1 MDGTCCYAYTDG
13 ASRGN
18 PGPAACAFV
27 IVDGWGVLIASEA
40 RVLGKKTNNE
50 AEYHAVIGALEKA
63 ASTPYRQI
71 VVHSD
76 SELVIRQIKGE
87 YKVRKPHLRELF
99 LQEQE
104 LERLFESVEFVNL
117 PREDPWIRIVDTLCN
132 DALDSGNEG

>member
-1 MDGTCCYAYTDG
+1 MDGACCYAYTDG
-13 ASRGN
+13 AARGN
-18 PGPAACAFV
+18 PGPAACAFI
-27 IVDGWGVLIASEA
+27 IVDAWGILLADEA
-40 RVLGKKTNNE
+40 RVLGRKTNNE
-50 AEYHAVIGALEKA
+50 AEYQAVIDALKKA
-63 ASTPYRQI
+63 ASLCCRQI

-87 YKVRKPHLRELF
+87 YEVRKPHLRELF

>member
-27 IVDGWGVLIASEA
+27 IVDAWGVLIASEA
-40 RVLGKKTNNE
+40 RVLGRTTNNE

-71 VVHSD
+71 VIHSD
-76 SELVIRQIKGE
+76 SELVIRQINGE
-87 YKVRKPHLRELF
+87 YTVKKSHLRELY
-99 LQEQE
+99 LREKE
-104 LERLFESVEFVNL
+104 LEEHFDSVGFVNL
-117 PREDPWIRIVDTLCN
+117 PRDDPWICIVDALCN
-132 DALDSGNEG
+132 DALDSENR

>member
-1 MDGTCCYAYTDG
+1 MDGACCYAYTDG
-13 ASRGN
+13 AARGN
-18 PGPAACAFV
+18 PGPAACAFI
-27 IVDGWGVLIASEA
+27 IVDAWGILLADEA
-40 RVLGKKTNNE
+40 RVLGRKTNNE
-50 AEYHAVIGALEKA
+50 AEYQAVIDALKKA
-63 ASTPYRQI
+63 ASLCCRQI

-87 YKVRKPHLRELF
+87 YEVRKPHLRELF

-132 DALDSGNEG
+132 DALDSGNEE